1 MNLEQIKYVMEVS
14 KEGSITR
21 AAERLHLSPSALSQS
36 ISQLEKELGVTIFTR
51 SRKGTTLTSEGKKI
65 VNSGNEILSSIEKM
79 YRDLSIDKEEK
90 LLKIGCAPSIIYIV
104 YDAFIL
110 FHKEHSNV
118 KVEII
123 ELDQDEILTKLVHG
137 EIDLAFSPFSE
148 RELEG
153 SSIREFIDYKLI
165 YTGYACLCVSKHS
178 PLFLKDFVTIEDLK
192 EEKMVMYNSKRSNE
206 FNNQYLPHASL
217 LFTTNNIEVL
227 KSALLDGHASSLV
240 YNFTF
245 KNHPDVKKGNLAII
259 PFMKPGKL
267 INYFWVIHNKNKVIS
282 YEMVEFQK
290 KIIQLLND

>member
-1 MNLEQIKYVMEVS
+1 MNLEQIRYVMEVS

-90 LLKIGCAPSIIYIV
+90 FLKIGCAPSIIYIV
-104 YDAFIL
+104 YDAFLL
-110 FHKEHSNV
+110 FHNEHSNV

-123 ELDQDEILTKLVHG
+123 ELDQDEILTKLAHG

-148 RELEG
+148 TELEG

-178 PLFLKDFVTIEDLK
+178 HLFLKDFVTLEDLK

-206 FNNQYLPHASL
+206 FHNQYLPHASL

-259 PFMKPGKL
+259 PFMKPGKIL
-267 INYFWVIHNKNKVIS
+267 NYFWVIHNKNKVIS